1 MGFFDGGNALQIAKQ
16 AREDRRAAH
25 RAYQNQLLIWDAML
39 FPEKVTR
46 ILDSNDLRV
55 DPRWRQLAKDTSRV
69 VLEWPRTRANAYHN
83 RLTRAQSIIE
93 IASVDDPVED
103 LKVSRLEEVL
113 FGLLN
118 MLDDTVV
125 SSGGM
130 DHSWDSMYKKALIRR
145 GKVIGRPHL
154 RETYPGSGQAMFEC
168 PIFNPYSFYHDFE
181 GHPKL
186 FMNEYQ
192 VRRDHL
198 DAFVANLD
206 PFAKAG
212 IPQRAMS
219 VKDTGFVTIT
229 DIMVEEPDP
238 DSDTGELRVLNAM
251 LVETPDGGL
260 DGTPATEA
268 VFEDVFY
275 KTPFKH
281 SPYVI
286 MSMHSDVLDFY
297 SKEDITN
304 NSLTLGGGR
313 DLVRH
318 AEPFFAPAEDAL
330 KALSA
335 AYGLEYDSLVF
346 KIHADLLETIPAE
359 SGDEP
364 IDQEAVGPGGIHRV
378 EPGHTISAI
387 DRGGQTLY
395 QFKAIDAMMEE
406 LESIFPS
413 TLVRA
418 LATPALSGFAI
429 NSIQDHN
436 ENILIPGTRAA
447 AVFKER
453 VLREALH
460 QWQDEKNSKLELGL
474 QWRSIRGERAG
485 HMMMGTF
492 KVSDLPKSYMINV
505 DEPPE
510 VPWDAMRAA
519 NTFTILTQGDR
530 PGMSQSTAMSRI
542 LKIQDVPGE
551 QRRIRQEQIAR
562 IPKLVMGDAIRGLY
576 DKLRLLRAEMTQTT
590 NPVILASIQI
600 EETLLLNEIKRL
612 EQEASGGQPP
622 ASLPVAAGPAPEA
635 SPPEEGPMN
644 PDIAALVQGQ
654 APGALA

>member
-1 MGFFDGGNALQIAKQ
+1 
-16 AREDRRAAH
+16 
-25 RAYQNQLLIWDAML
+25 
-39 FPEKVTR
+39 
-46 ILDSNDLRV
+46 
-55 DPRWRQLAKDTSRV
+55 
-69 VLEWPRTRANAYHN
+69 
-83 RLTRAQSIIE
+83 
-93 IASVDDPVED
+93 
-103 LKVSRLEEVL
+103 
-113 FGLLN
+113 
-118 MLDDTVV
+118 
-125 SSGGM
+125 
-130 DHSWDSMYKKALIRR
+130 
-145 GKVIGRPHL
+145 
-154 RETYPGSGQAMFEC
+154 MFEC

-286 MSMHSDVLDFY
+286 MSMQSDVLDFY

>member
-46 ILDSNDLRV
+46 ILDSNEMRV
-55 DPRWRQLAKDTSRV
+55 DPMWRQRAKDTSRV
-69 VLEWPRTRANAYHN
+69 VLEWARTRSNAYHN

-93 IASVDDPVED
+93 IASERDPVED
-103 LKVSRLEEVL
+103 IKVSRLEEVL

-118 MLDDTVV
+118 MLDDVVV

-168 PIFNPYSFYHDFE
+168 PLFNPYSFYHDFE

-186 FMNEYQ
+186 FINEYQ

-206 PFAKAG
+206 PFARAE
-212 IPQRAMS
+212 IPQRAKS
-219 VKDTGFVTIT
+219 VKDTDFVTIT

-238 DSDTGELRVLNAM
+238 NSETAELRVLNAM
-251 LVETPDGGL
+251 LIETPNGGS

-275 KTPFKH
+275 TTPFKH

-286 MSMHSDVLDFY
+286 VSMHSDILDFY

-304 NSLTLGGGR
+304 NGLTLGGGR

-318 AEPFFAPAEDAL
+318 AEPFFAPAEEAL

-335 AYGLEYDSLVF
+335 AYGLEYDSMVF
-346 KIHADLLETIPAE
+346 KIHADMLETIPAE

-364 IDQEAVGPGGIHRV
+364 IDQEAVGPGGVHRV
-378 EPGHTISAI
+378 EPGHTIRTI
-387 DRGGQTLY
+387 DRGGQTLH
-395 QFKAIDAMMEE
+395 QFRAIDAMMDE
-406 LESIFPS
+406 LESVFPS

-418 LATPALSGFAI
+418 LTTPALSGFAI

>member
-286 MSMHSDVLDFY
+286 MSMQSDVLDFY

-590 NPVILASIQI
+590 NPVILARIQI